1 MCQLTTGSKF
11 KLLRALIAEIQPVLK
26 LINDEKKN
34 NSEPE
39 LKALKAMTVTLQ
51 CKILSRNGY
60 ANFAD
65 LVKRK
70 AIKAGL

>member
-1 MCQLTTGSKF
+1 
-11 KLLRALIAEIQPVLK
+11 VLK

-65 LVKRK
+65 LIKRK
-70 AIKAGL
+70 AINAGL